1 MCGFK
6 ILCLYFYYFRNQLI
20 SFFLSGYNPPAA
32 SFSSFSSSSSSSSS
46 RYSDY
51 VLKNAFYE
59 LDMPIQCELF
69 NQKLDVL
76 VNGK

>member
-1 MCGFK
+1 MLAEPK
-6 ILCLYFYYFRNQLI
+6 ATALDTILKQVYSL
-20 SFFLSGYNPPAA
+20 
-32 SFSSFSSSSSSSSS
+32 
-46 RYSDY
+46 YSDY

-59 LDMPIQCELF
+59 LDMPIQCDLF

>member
-1 MCGFK
+1 
-6 ILCLYFYYFRNQLI
+6 
-20 SFFLSGYNPPAA
+20 
-32 SFSSFSSSSSSSSS
+32 
-46 RYSDY
+46 

-59 LDMPIQCELF
+59 LDMPIQCDLF